1 MASRRGGVTLLQRSW
16 RGAMVRRNLRAKNF
30 YINVVLFVI
39 TFVKALKA
47 LDDFID
53 PLSVFT
59 IDYLG

>member
-1 MASRRGGVTLLQRSW
+1 
-16 RGAMVRRNLRAKNF
+16 MVRRNLRAKNF

-39 TFVKALKA
+39 TFVKALKT

-59 IDYLG
+59 IYYLG

>member
-1 MASRRGGVTLLQRSW
+1 MSSAPATTASLHQRS
-16 RGAMVRRNLRAKNF
+16 GAMVRRNLRAKNF